1 MTATLTAATAHSP
14 AAGTMVAVEWI
25 GRHADDGLI
34 AHWAP
39 NSTGSYYMHTSCAL
53 PLTVAWPFTAAMHPC
68 PACFS
73 PDRTCVWC
81 GVHCDVQLRHDHLH
95 LAALS
100 HDVGKPTLMPD
111 GTLRAAADL
120 GLTVLERVAA

>member
-1 MTATLTAATAHSP
+1 MSTATAHSP
-14 AAGTMVAVEWI
+14 ALDTLVGIEWV

-39 NSTGSYYMHTSCAL
+39 NSTGSYYLHTSCAL
-53 PLTVAWPFTAAMHPC
+53 PLTVARPFTAVMHPC

-73 PDRTCVWC
+73 ADRVCVWC
-81 GVHCDVQLRHDHLH
+81 GVHCDVQLRRDHLRLTG
-95 LAALS
+95 LAQMA
-100 HDVGKPTLMPD
+100 GKPTLMPD

-120 GLTVLERVAA
+120 TVTVLERVTA